1 MKPLWKYVLMVL
13 LPFMHFTRR
22 NLEILLNLT
31 LVNIDRK
38 RFKLN
43 SCLPPN
49 LKLWQPLRSNP
60 FDVAKSSFLGRAMPF
75 YCRLSKLRAQAARH
89 VSISL
94 EHFISLPVHEM
105 SIDIPPSVYI
115 RYKIRGLMNKET
127 EWREITIMA
136 SHGFQ
141 VIRLDRQSYI
151 SISESVSVISLD
163 WICVSSRWKV
173 N

>member
-1 MKPLWKYVLMVL
+1 MSLWTKSCSDGDYKMKLLWKYVHMVL

-31 LVNIDRK
+31 LVNFDRK

-89 VSISL
+89 VSMSL

-115 RYKIRGLMNKET
+115 RYNR
-127 EWREITIMA
+127 RA
-136 SHGFQ
+136 SDQSNMQRNFSPAQ
-141 VIRLDRQSYI
+141 FSDRRN
-151 SISESVSVISLD
+151 E
-163 WICVSSRWKV
+163 
-173 N
+173 